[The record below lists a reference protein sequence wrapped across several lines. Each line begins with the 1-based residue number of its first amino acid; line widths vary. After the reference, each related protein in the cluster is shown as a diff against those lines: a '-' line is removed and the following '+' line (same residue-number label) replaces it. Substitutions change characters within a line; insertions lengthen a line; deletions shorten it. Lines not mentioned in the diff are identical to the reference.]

1 MKPPSW
7 KRAGPDGEIEI
18 KFPTGRRFKIEKQYD
33 ENIRHKGEW
42 KVMEWDTRTRDW
54 EWADTYSP
62 KAYAKEMTMKLG
74 QYDKRGKKV
83 ADYSAT
89 FKFESVNEES
99 NPRIPRKKGQPANSD
114 KHSDLYTDENPKG
127 TIHGLKFATVK
138 DAKASVKKIENSG
151 KKHAHKIQA
160 AVAMEQRAK
169 VMGKVGPAAVYR
181 KYIEAMK
188 KKTKKMSE
196 DVPSTS
202 TANVVG
208 AGDDSSTVVVDRRR
222 RKDKPPVI
230 LKRFRGFMK
239 DPLAP
244 KPEESYKKK

>member
-1 MKPPSW
+1 MKPPNW

-42 KVMEWDTRTRDW
+42 KVMEWDTRSRDW

-62 KAYAKEMTMKLG
+62 KAYAKEMAMKLG

-138 DAKASVKKIENSG
+138 DAKVSVKKIENSG

-169 VMGKVGPAAVYR
+169 VMGKVGAAAVYR

-202 TANVVG
+202 TVNVAG

-239 DPLAP
+239 DPLAR

>member
-42 KVMEWDTRTRDW
+42 KVMEWDTRSRDW

-62 KAYAKEMTMKLG
+62 KAYAKEMAMKLG

-89 FKFESVNEES
+89 FKFESVNEEIHPDVVKAYKKTLDADDKAADYNYRS
-99 NPRIPRKKGQPANSD
+99 NKARVTRAANHLSKMINKHHPGLDMKGKIKLRTQLQKED
-114 KHSDLYTDENPKG
+114 T
-127 TIHGLKFATVK
+127 TT
-138 DAKASVKKIENSG
+138 ASV
-151 KKHAHKIQA
+151 A
-160 AVAMEQRAK
+160 
-169 VMGKVGPAAVYR
+169 
-181 KYIEAMK
+181 
-188 KKTKKMSE
+188 
-196 DVPSTS
+196 
-202 TANVVG
+202 G
-208 AGDDSSTVVVDRRR
+208 AGDDNTVVVVDRRR
-222 RKDKPPVI
+222 RKDKPPRV
-230 LKRFRGFMK
+230 LRRFRGFMK